1 MCLVSH
7 SPGKT
12 SYLKTDILNNSKS
25 AHTSKLF
32 LGGRVIENNAMLKPV
47 DEDDKIGYFKYMGS
61 YENNTQNGKFT
72 NLQSYLNKF
81 KNGAN
86 SHDNSMKIEDDSFNR
101 GDGCLRNNDIAGSS
115 PSKFK
120 RNRRLFID
128 RSAIKSVL
136 GQSPGKYHGFA
147 QDYMNGGTYSNDSGP
162 NIIISDIRG
171 YAKKKLNDKYSKSSE
186 SLNSNASV
194 RKYASYNQ
202 DAISNV
208 LAQKGNSD

>member
-1 MCLVSH
+1 
-7 SPGKT
+7 
-12 SYLKTDILNNSKS
+12 
-25 AHTSKLF
+25 
-32 LGGRVIENNAMLKPV
+32 MLKPA
-47 DEDDKIGYFKYMGS
+47 DEDDKIGCFKYMGS

-81 KNGAN
+81 KNNAN
-86 SHDNSMKIEDDSFNR
+86 SNDKSMRIEDDSFNR
-101 GDGCLRNNDIAGSS
+101 NDGCLKNHDISGSS

-120 RNRRLFID
+120 RNRKLFID

-147 QDYMNGGTYSNDSGP
+147 QDYMSGGTYNNEAGP
-162 NIIISDIRG
+162 NIIISDIRE

-186 SLNSNASV
+186 SLNPNASV

-202 DAISNV
+202 DSISNV
-208 LAQKGNSD
+208 LAQKGKFDRSIFRFRE